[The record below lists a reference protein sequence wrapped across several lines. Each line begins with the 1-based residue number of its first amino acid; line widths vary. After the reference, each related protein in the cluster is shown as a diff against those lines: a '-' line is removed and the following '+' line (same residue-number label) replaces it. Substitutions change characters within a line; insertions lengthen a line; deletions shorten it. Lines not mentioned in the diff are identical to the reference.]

1 MVVFDSSTLIL
12 LAKADILDN
21 FINDYEGKL
30 LVPREVEK
38 ESCERKMSFDAL
50 LIRKRIQEKIIG
62 VANISN
68 ASLCARLMEDFRL
81 GRGEAEALVLSIER
95 RAKLVATDDK
105 NAIKA
110 CKLLKLSFT
119 SAIAILIRLLEK
131 GVIDTEKAKEAIN
144 ALIKYG
150 RYRSEIVREAKQRL
164 GTR

>member
-12 LAKADILDN
+12 LAKADILDQ
-21 FINDYEGKL
+21 FINDYEGKV

-68 ASLCARLMEDFRL
+68 TSLCARLMEDFRL
-81 GRGEAEALVLSIER
+81 GRGEAEALVLAIER
-95 RAKLVATDDK
+95 KAKLVATDDK

-110 CKLLKLSFT
+110 CKILKLSFT
-119 SAIAILIRLLEK
+119 SAIAILIRLSEK
-131 GVIDTEKAKEAIN
+131 GAIETERIKAALN
-144 ALIKYG
+144 TLIKNG
-150 RYRSEIVREAKQRL
+150 RYSGEILKEVKERL
-164 GTR
+164 ETK